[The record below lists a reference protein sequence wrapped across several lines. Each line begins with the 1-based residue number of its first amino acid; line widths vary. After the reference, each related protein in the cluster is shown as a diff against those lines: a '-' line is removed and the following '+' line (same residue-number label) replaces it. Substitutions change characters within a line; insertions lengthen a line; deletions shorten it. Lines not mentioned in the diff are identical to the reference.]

1 MFQNKGSTPNAP
13 WPWPGWLGCGFYHT
27 KRPLDRTGPRSRPWN
42 LPQPLAA
49 QAGSPHAWPAPRPT
63 QPRSPGPA
71 IEARP
76 TFLHARQL
84 GLIHTHVGHGAC
96 SASGG
101 RTEETSAHA
110 RPPRGP
116 AAATRAPGPARRPN
130 SPRAGNAPESSTEG
144 ERRQKGG
151 GSGGGGGGREQQ
163 GCTARTGVRAR
174 QPPPPRFCGCRAQ
187 TRPQI
192 CVLEEG
198 TDGCT
203 CQPDLIGPV

>member
-1 MFQNKGSTPNAP
+1 MFQNKGSIPNAP

-42 LPQPLAA
+42 LPQPLAT

-84 GLIHTHVGHGAC
+84 GLIHTHVGHGALLGFGR
-96 SASGG
+96 AHGG
-101 RTEETSAHA
+101 DLGAHT
-110 RPPRGP
+110 P
-116 AAATRAPGPARRPN
+116 T
-130 SPRAGNAPESSTEG
+130 PRAGRSHPRTRARSTPKFPPGRKSPESSTEG

-151 GSGGGGGGREQQ
+151 GGSGGGGGGRE
-163 GCTARTGVRAR
+163 
-174 QPPPPRFCGCRAQ
+174 
-187 TRPQI
+187 
-192 CVLEEG
+192 L
-198 TDGCT
+198 
-203 CQPDLIGPV
+203 